1 MFRSTLVNMMYF
13 ETYFEKST
21 EKLGECFF
29 FYILVSTCALELVS
43 NADNFPKHEVGM
55 ATMSSHNLSSLYGL
69 V

>member
-1 MFRSTLVNMMYF
+1 MFERPKKD
-13 ETYFEKST
+13 KSAPVHNVS
-21 EKLGECFF
+21 F

>member
-1 MFRSTLVNMMYF
+1 MFFGKTKKISTTDLVRTIFLLLFSN
-13 ETYFEKST
+13 
-21 EKLGECFF
+21 G
-29 FYILVSTCALELVS
+29 ALELVS